1 MEMISVWYT
10 IHIYVLPWF
19 LRVLLH
25 VLLWLYLYYV
35 YYLDLD
41 LCGTQQLCTGVNVI
55 NLPGHGQ

>member
-1 MEMISVWYT
+1 MEMISVWYA

-19 LRVLLH
+19 LWVLLR

-41 LCGTQQLCTGVNVI
+41 LCSTQQLCTGVNVI